1 MYIVNLQ
8 KLERYVGGY
17 LEDEKERVKKEYC
30 KLDKPTKY
38 MCGLEISFTED
49 LLKLV
54 KEYQDRLNKVTDI
67 LFEEAKEVK
76 NESSSTDRKIS

>member
-1 MYIVNLQ
+1 
-8 KLERYVGGY
+8 
-17 LEDEKERVKKEYC
+17 
-30 KLDKPTKY
+30 
-38 MCGLEISFTED
+38 MCDLEISFTED

-67 LFEEAKEVK
+67 LFEETKEVK